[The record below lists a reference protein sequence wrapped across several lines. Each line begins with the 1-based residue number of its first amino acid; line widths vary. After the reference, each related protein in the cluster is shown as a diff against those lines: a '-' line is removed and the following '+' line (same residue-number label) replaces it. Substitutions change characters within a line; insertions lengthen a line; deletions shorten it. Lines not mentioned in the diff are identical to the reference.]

1 MMRHTAVIAALALS
15 LSLPLG
21 AVAGD
26 APASANKVAAP
37 KAKPVEKLCDPPTSS
52 RVRKSKTEEC
62 PKGAK
67 QMSTYTQEDLQSTGE
82 TDTVEALRKLDPR
95 FH

>member
-1 MMRHTAVIAALALS
+1 MKRHTAAIAALALA

-21 AVAGD
+21 ALAAD
-26 APASANKVAAP
+26 AAASASKVEAP